1 MISFILLII
10 SFILVA
16 SGYLIIIFTYLF
28 NKNKE
33 LDITAADQV
42 LKILDDDSA
51 ISLIEDKDAYFN
63 HYNIKRHIVKL
74 KAKTYNSK
82 DIFSIS
88 VATLLSGYYKI
99 KDKSL
104 VYVSYVFK
112 ELKIFS
118 FIPVITLIISYFVNS
133 IGDSKISIVI
143 FMFVLLYQYVLNNIN
158 TIAMDKINIAGNDIN
173 KIVKI
178 LTKTSTI
185 FFVSTLV
192 QVMRLVVIILKI

>member
-104 VYVSYVFK
+104 VYVSYVF
-112 ELKIFS
+112 
-118 FIPVITLIISYFVNS
+118 ISYFVNS